1 MAEVAAPPI
10 WTNEMMDYLDH
21 HDART
26 AGRQQQAAGEQEGEP
41 QQQPDKQE
49 AEAQQHY
56 KRLRQDAEAAQE
68 AAEAEDPGAEA
79 EEAEPPSAETEEL
92 ARTAANHWGWK
103 TWSDTITDGDNHTT
117 HAAICGPDGLV
128 WTSSATSDGWRAQFP
143 LSERSA
149 DARKLVRKMEMEAY
163 FRGGEQKV
171 RKMAAAQRLAWS
183 LVMNDRLGA
192 DSPALALPF
201 DLVEECSAAVAR
213 IHHSYQPGSSIYFGD
228 EHWITLRYEPSDHPS
243 QPSMLLARRGNRGLT
258 AFLTEKCILIGV
270 ADMDA
275 QEEHLHNAST
285 MSLGA
290 FADSLCQF

>member
-1 MAEVAAPPI
+1 
-10 WTNEMMDYLDH
+10 
-21 HDART
+21 
-26 AGRQQQAAGEQEGEP
+26 
-41 QQQPDKQE
+41 
-49 AEAQQHY
+49 
-56 KRLRQDAEAAQE
+56 
-68 AAEAEDPGAEA
+68 
-79 EEAEPPSAETEEL
+79 
-92 ARTAANHWGWK
+92 
-103 TWSDTITDGDNHTT
+103 
-117 HAAICGPDGLV
+117 
-128 WTSSATSDGWRAQFP
+128 
-143 LSERSA
+143 
-149 DARKLVRKMEMEAY
+149 MEMEAY
-163 FRGGEQKV
+163 FRGGEQKM

-213 IHHSYQPGSSIYFGD
+213 IHRSYQPGSSIYFGG

-243 QPSMLLARRGNRGLT
+243 QPSMLLARRGHRGLT

-275 QEEHLHNAST
+275 QEEHLHNASA